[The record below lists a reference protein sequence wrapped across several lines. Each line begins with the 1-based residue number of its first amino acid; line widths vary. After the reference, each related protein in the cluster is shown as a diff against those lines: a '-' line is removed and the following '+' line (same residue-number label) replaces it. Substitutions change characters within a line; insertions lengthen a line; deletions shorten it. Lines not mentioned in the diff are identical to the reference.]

1 MMQYIYVGLSDLK
14 SMFRYKSSKM
24 AKMSKGGSHSSD
36 IGRGRGHVHTNWD
49 RTLIFGMDIS
59 LDLYFHILKKK
70 LRWPPSG
77 PPQGGGNPRI
87 HPPKRGG
94 GHAPPNGARKLIFC
108 MGTGLDLYFHNLK
121 GFWGGGTLDPP
132 RGENPQSLPKNTPK
146 KVGGGARPH

>member
-24 AKMSKGGSHSSD
+24 ARMSKGGSHSSD

-94 GHAPPNGARKLIFC
+94 GHAPPMELGSWFFAWALVWTYIFIIWKVFEVGALW
-108 MGTGLDLYFHNLK
+108 TPP
-121 GFWGGGTLDPP
+121 GGKTP
-132 RGENPQSLPKNTPK
+132 RASPKTPPK
-146 KVGGGARPH
+146 K